1 MKLITSIGTGNYS
14 EALYRLNPSSP
25 DIRTAYFPVAV
36 AQWFKP
42 QSVHVLLT
50 NAAQNHANW
59 QNCKT
64 ELQQYLPEE
73 HIHEVSIP
81 DGKNEAEL
89 WQIFEAIT
97 SVVNEN
103 DKLIIDITHGFRS
116 LPMLALL
123 AIAYLRQVKGV
134 ELQAILYGARD
145 SEDEDGIVPVFDLT
159 PFVSLLDWL
168 AAAKIF
174 MATGNGS
181 ELADLMRR
189 AQAEAYKTNQ
199 PQPPKQLIKVSDAV
213 KAVSENL
220 LTNRVPEIPP
230 AVRKLVEVLD
240 DAQTQQEIRQ
250 WLPPLVP
257 LLDQVK
263 ASYAP
268 FAEDTLEAQGEL
280 IKWYAHHGHAVH
292 AITLARE
299 WLVSYELE
307 QSGGDKMDVGQREQV
322 SEALNE
328 RARTNDLSLVVEVW
342 RELSGLRNDIAHCG
356 FREGSAKAKTLQAAA
371 EKAYE
376 KIHKILEATRGSSGQ
391 TVQGM

>member
-1 MKLITSIGTGNYS
+1 MKLITTIGTGNYS
-14 EALYRLNPSSP
+14 EALYRLNPSSS

-42 QSVHVLLT
+42 QSIYVLLT
-50 NAAQNHANW
+50 STAQNHANW
-59 QNCKT
+59 QNCKQ
-64 ELQQYLPEE
+64 ELLKHLPAD

-97 SVVNEN
+97 SVVNEG
-103 DKLIIDITHGFRS
+103 DELIIDITHGFRS

-134 ELQAILYGARD
+134 KLQAILYGAYEARD
-145 SEDEDGIVPVFDLT
+145 QDAIVPVFDLT

-189 AQAEAYKTNQ
+189 AQAQAHKTGH
-199 PQPPKQLIKVSDAV
+199 PQPPKQLITLSDAV

-220 LTNRVPEIPP
+220 LTNRVPKIPP
-230 AVRKLVEVLD
+230 AVRELVEVLD

-268 FAEDTLEAQGEL
+268 FAEDTLEAQARL
-280 IKWYAHHGHAVH
+280 IEWYARHGHAVH

-307 QSGGDKMDVGQREQV
+307 QSGGDKMDVKQREQA
-322 SEALNE
+322 SEALNA
-328 RARTNDLSLVVEVW
+328 RAKTNASSLVVLAW

-356 FREGSAKAKTLQAAA
+356 FREGSAKANALQAAA
-371 EKAYE
+371 EKAYQD
-376 KIHKILEATRGSSGQ
+376 IRAILMATSGSSG
-391 TVQGM
+391 VSV

>member
-1 MKLITSIGTGNYS
+1 MKLITSIGTSSYS
-14 EALYRLNPSSP
+14 EAIYRLNPSSP
-25 DIRTAYFPVAV
+25 DIRTVYFPVAV

-50 NAAQNHANW
+50 NTAQNHANW

-73 HIHEVSIP
+73 HIHEVPIP
-81 DGKNEAEL
+81 DGKNEGEL

-97 SVVNEN
+97 NAVDEN
-103 DKLIIDITHGFRS
+103 DELIIDITHGFRS
-116 LPMLALL
+116 LPMLTLL

-134 ELQAILYGARD
+134 ELQAILYGAYEARD
-145 SEDEDGIVPVFDLT
+145 QDAIVPVFDLT

-168 AAAKIF
+168 TAAKMF

-199 PQPPKQLIKVSDAV
+199 PQPPKQLIRVSDAV
-213 KAVSENL
+213 RAVSENL
-220 LTNRVPEIPP
+220 LTNRAPEIPP
-230 AVRKLVEVLD
+230 AVRELMKALD

-268 FAEDTLEAQGEL
+268 FAEDTLEAQARL
-280 IKWYAHHGHAVH
+280 IEWYARHGHAVH

-299 WLVSYELE
+299 WLVSYEME
-307 QSGGDKMDVGQREQV
+307 QSGGDKMDVGQREQA

-328 RARTNDLSLVVEVW
+328 RARTNDSSPVVQAW

-356 FREGSAKAKTLQAAA
+356 FRESSAKAKTLQAAA
-371 EKAYE
+371 EKAYRD
-376 KIHKILEATRGSSGQ
+376 IRAILMATRGSSGQ
-391 TVQGM
+391 TV

>member
-42 QSVHVLLT
+42 QSVYVLLT
-50 NAAQNHANW
+50 NTAQNHANW
-59 QNCKT
+59 QNCKQ
-64 ELQQYLPEE
+64 ELSKHLSGG
-73 HIHEVSIP
+73 HIHEVPIP

-134 ELQAILYGARD
+134 ELQAILYGAYEARD
-145 SEDEDGIVPVFDLT
+145 QDAIVPVFDLT

-189 AQAEAYKTNQ
+189 AQDEAYKTNQ
-199 PQPPKQLIKVSDAV
+199 PQPPKQLTKVSNAV

-220 LTNRVPEIPP
+220 LTNRVPDIPP

-268 FAEDTLEAQGEL
+268 FAEDTLEAQARL
-280 IKWYAHHGHAVH
+280 IEWYARHGHAVH
-292 AITLARE
+292 ATTLARE

-307 QSGGDKMDVGQREQV
+307 QSGGDKMDVKQREQM
-322 SEALNE
+322 SKALNE
-328 RARTNDLSLVVEVW
+328 RVKASDSSPVVQAWE
-342 RELSGLRNDIAHCG
+342 ELSNLRNDIAHCG
-356 FREGSAKAKTLQAAA
+356 FREGSAKAKTLQTTA
-371 EKAYE
+371 EKSYE
-376 KIHKILEATRGSSGQ
+376 KIREILEATRGSSGQ
-391 TVQGM
+391 TV

>member
-1 MKLITSIGTGNYS
+1 MKLITTIGTGNYS
-14 EALYRLNPSSP
+14 EALYRLNPSSS

-42 QSVHVLLT
+42 QSVYVLLT
-50 NAAQNHANW
+50 STAQNHANW
-59 QNCKT
+59 QNCKQ
-64 ELQQYLPEE
+64 ELLKQLPED
-73 HIHEVSIP
+73 HIHAVSIP

-97 SVVNEN
+97 SVVNEG
-103 DKLIIDITHGFRS
+103 DELIIDITHGFRS

-134 ELQAILYGARD
+134 KLQAILYGAYEARD
-145 SEDEDGIVPVFDLT
+145 QDAIVPVFDLT

-181 ELADLMRR
+181 ELADLMCR
-189 AQAEAYKTNQ
+189 AQDEAYKTNQ
-199 PQPPKQLIKVSDAV
+199 PQPPKQLKGLSKAV
-213 KAVSENL
+213 KAVSGNL

-230 AVRKLVEVLD
+230 AVRELVKVLD
-240 DAQTQQEIRQ
+240 KSQTQQEIRQ

-268 FAEDTLEAQGEL
+268 FAEDTLEAQAKL
-280 IKWYAHHGHAVH
+280 IEWYACHGHAVH

-299 WLVSYELE
+299 WLINYMLE
-307 QSGGDKMDVGQREQV
+307 QSGGDKMDVDQREQV
-322 SEALNE
+322 SAALNE
-328 RARTNDLSLVVEVW
+328 CARTSDSVVKVW

-356 FREGSAKAKTLQAAA
+356 FREGSAKANTLQAAA
-371 EKAYE
+371 KKAYRDICE
-376 KIHKILEATRGSSGQ
+376 ILEATSGSSG
-391 TVQGM
+391 VSV